1 MQSRGLPMKRY
12 LISIFLALAVQI
24 CYANEWKWKADT
36 GNDGVVLIGASREGF
51 ETFSEAVDSVEK
63 ELWIQYIRLST
74 LFHHPQLQNE
84 IHEYMKRN
92 YPKELK
98 EALHSAG
105 NMHNP
110 KVLILHKAFKE
121 AILNSSYVK
130 ALNDAFLHRCERIS
144 SVSIEKFYI
153 VKRNPQP
160 YYDAMVWLTTE
171 KCSPTRASN

>member
-1 MQSRGLPMKRY
+1 MNVFLNLISHHPDGNERRFFNMQSRGLPMKRY

-92 YPKELK
+92 YCLLYTSPSPRDRTRSRMPS
-98 EALHSAG
+98 SA
-105 NMHNP
+105 
-110 KVLILHKAFKE
+110 
-121 AILNSSYVK
+121 
-130 ALNDAFLHRCERIS
+130 
-144 SVSIEKFYI
+144 
-153 VKRNPQP
+153 
-160 YYDAMVWLTTE
+160 
-171 KCSPTRASN
+171 